1 VIQGSHSWPA
11 AFARARGRRARV
23 LHVGNVANNAYLLA
37 KSLIEAGVDNDV
49 LCYGN
54 YHFMASP
61 EWEELDLTEGP
72 FDPERPDWSRI
83 SHDRVARPRWFVQGP
98 FEPCARYLEARH
110 SRRSLA
116 AALWWQVL
124 QQRRQLVASG
134 RWAAVRRWRDRAR
147 VAHRDVAAPAEET
160 PFAQAASDTA
170 VYAAR
175 RGWTADKLQHLFGHY
190 DVVHAYGAEAILPCV
205 AGTHPYVAWEHGTLR
220 HLPFQPT
227 PEGRLTASAYQRAD
241 AVVITNA
248 DNHAA
253 AGRLGV
259 SNAVFIPHI
268 VNEAR
273 PNDASVAALREQLR
287 QRLRADFL
295 VLHPSRQHWSHD
307 RHPHFE
313 KGNDHLIR
321 ALGRLA
327 SSRPGVGA
335 VFVEWG
341 EMVAESR
348 ALISAVGAAD
358 RVLWIQ
364 PQAGMSLARHMG
376 ACDVMADQFHL
387 GAFGSTLP
395 KALWLERPSLI
406 YLNAEAHRWCLPE
419 LPPVINAR
427 TPDDIHAGL
436 IRAYD
441 DRDWLAGLSRRG
453 RQWYDQYHS
462 SAVVT
467 RLVLDL
473 YARTIEAEGT
483 IGERPNA

>member
-1 VIQGSHSWPA
+1 VTPGSHSWPGT
-11 AFARARGRRARV
+11 FARVHGRRARV

-37 KSLIEAGVDNDV
+37 KCLIEAGVDNDV

-61 EWEELDLTEGP
+61 EWEELDLTAGP
-72 FDPERPDWSRI
+72 FDPERPDWSRL
-83 SHDRVARPRWFVQGP
+83 SRDRVARPRWFVQGP
-98 FEPCARYLEARH
+98 FAPAARYIEAR
-110 SRRSLA
+110 RGGRSLA
-116 AALWWQVL
+116 AEVWWQVL
-124 QQRRQLVASG
+124 QRRRQLVASG
-134 RWAAVRRWRDRAR
+134 RWAAARRWRDRAR
-147 VAHRDVAAPAEET
+147 AADREIASAEGT
-160 PFAQAASDTA
+160 SVAQAANDTTA
-170 VYAAR
+170 YAAR
-175 RGWTADKLQHLFGHY
+175 RGWTPGKLRHLFGHY
-190 DVVHAYGAEAILPCV
+190 DLVHAYGAEAILPFV

-248 DNHAA
+248 DNRAA
-253 AGRLGV
+253 ADRLGV
-259 SNAVFIPHI
+259 TNAVFIPHI

-273 PNDASVAALREQLR
+273 PDDASVAALRDELR

-295 VLHPSRQHWSHD
+295 VLHPSRQHWSDD
-307 RHPHFE
+307 RHPHYE

-335 VFVEWG
+335 IFVEWG

-348 ALISAVGAAD
+348 ALIAAVGAAD

-364 PQAGMSLARHMG
+364 PQAGMSLARYML
-376 ACDVMADQFHL
+376 ASDLMADQFHL

-395 KALWLERPSLI
+395 KALWLERPSMI
-406 YLNAEAHRWCLPE
+406 YLDAEAHRWCLPE

-427 TPDDIHAGL
+427 TADDIHAGL
-436 IRAYD
+436 VRAYD

-453 RQWYDQYHS
+453 REWYDRHHS

-473 YARTIEAEGT
+473 YARTIDAEGNP
-483 IGERPNA
+483 GERSSR